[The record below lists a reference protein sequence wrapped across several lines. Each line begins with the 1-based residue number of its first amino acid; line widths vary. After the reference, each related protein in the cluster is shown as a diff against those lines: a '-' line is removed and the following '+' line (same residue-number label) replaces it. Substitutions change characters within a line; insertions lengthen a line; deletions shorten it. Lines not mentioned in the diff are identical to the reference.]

1 MKHTL
6 YKKVKRGSTLIEM
19 LIVVGIIG
27 ILVALAVPALS
38 TAMSDARQAKVSAY
52 VSQINTALNR
62 YVIDQEVKNQKNEIT
77 SLEAG
82 WDKIKQY
89 LVINGTTGPDYNAF
103 KAAVCNGGTAE
114 IEGGKVSWTT
124 TTGEGEGA
132 TTTPTEYATVTGV
145 TIKCK
150 GN

>member
-1 MKHTL
+1 M
-6 YKKVKRGSTLIEM
+6 
-19 LIVVGIIG
+19 
-27 ILVALAVPALS
+27 
-38 TAMSDARQAKVSAY
+38 
-52 VSQINTALNR
+52 
-62 YVIDQEVKNQKNEIT
+62 IDQEVKNQKNEIAN
-77 SLEAG
+77 LETKEE

-89 LVINGTTGPDYNAF
+89 LVINGTTGPEYDNF